1 MSKNSINIDL
11 IDEINLGIII
21 FDNKFEIIRLNNT
34 AINILN
40 TNKSIINF
48 LTLFKININDQF
60 YKLIRQL
67 TKTSNEIIDYELTYN
82 NLYLNLTI
90 KFTEINSNSI
100 YICSLKDITKI
111 KEKEKHLSYRAYY
124 DQLTNLPNRSLFID
138 RAENALNQAIRSKD
152 KLALLFIDLD
162 GFKKINDKFGHSIGD
177 ECLKNFSTRLLE
189 CARKS
194 DTVSR
199 IGGDEFTIL
208 MPRINSADD
217 AANLASRTLLLT
229 NKKMHIKNN
238 NLNLN
243 ASIGI
248 AIFPEDANSVP
259 ELLEKA
265 DKAMYMSKKNTN
277 KMYIFYNKI

>member
-1 MSKNSINIDL
+1 MSNNSIDIDL

-40 TNKSIINF
+40 TKKSIINF

-60 YKLIRQL
+60 YNLIIKL
-67 TKTSNEIIDYELTYN
+67 TKTNNEIIDYELTYN
-82 NLYLNLTI
+82 NLYLNLSI

-124 DQLTNLPNRSLFID
+124 DQLTNLPNRTLFND

-162 GFKKINDKFGHSIGD
+162 GFKNINDNFGH
-177 ECLKNFSTRLLE
+177 
-189 CARKS
+189 
-194 DTVSR
+194 
-199 IGGDEFTIL
+199 
-208 MPRINSADD
+208 
-217 AANLASRTLLLT
+217 
-229 NKKMHIKNN
+229 
-238 NLNLN
+238 
-243 ASIGI
+243 
-248 AIFPEDANSVP
+248 
-259 ELLEKA
+259 
-265 DKAMYMSKKNTN
+265 
-277 KMYIFYNKI
+277 